1 MNYENR
7 EVGEILDNLID
18 ESTSNE
24 IELMLLIDILATR
37 LTRRQAL
44 IVRLILLGVKSQVE
58 ISKILGF
65 STPTI
70 NLDMQKIKSH
80 FVKIYKE
87 QGYNILK
94 ISKVKIKKDVF
105 ILGGTDGVKGIK
117 GNRETKEN

>member
-94 ISKVKIKKDVF
+94 ISKDKEGCLYIRR
-105 ILGGTDGVKGIK
+105 
-117 GNRETKEN
+117 NRWG